1 MVRNCC
7 ASIRTIAS
15 GHVAMT
21 SAAERYA
28 RILKALSPLISSRS
42 AICASTCA
50 TDLLSTRQPVALE
63 CVFEHPRASAGQGRG
78 DLGARIRRSIAE
90 HAAATTCTAHF
101 RRGCTGCGGSGD
113 QSLDCWRGDP
123 RRELLP
129 VLPFASDRAPDRVP
143 VAALERRAH
152 VGCRVA
158 NAFEAV
164 EDEAVAID
172 VPLGDF
178 PVVRPRVARL
188 AGVAED
194 DALLELGEID
204 IERHALDAVGLELD
218 GGDTAV
224 ERRT

>member
-28 RILKALSPLISSRS
+28 RILNALSPRISSRS

-50 TDLLSTRQPVALE
+50 MDLLSTREPVALE
-63 CVFEHPRASAGQGRG
+63 RVVEHPRASAGQGRG
-78 DLGARIRRSIAE
+78 DLGARTRRSIAE
-90 HAAATTCTAHF
+90 HAAAAARTAHF
-101 RRGCTGCGGSGD
+101 RGGGTGRSGSGN
-113 QSLDCWRGDP
+113 QALDCWRGDP

-143 VAALERRAH
+143 VAPLERLAH
-152 VGCRVA
+152 VGRRIA

-164 EDEAVAID
+164 EDEPVAID
-172 VPLGDF
+172 VPLGNF
-178 PVVRPRVARL
+178 PVV
-188 AGVAED
+188 
-194 DALLELGEID
+194 
-204 IERHALDAVGLELD
+204 
-218 GGDTAV
+218 
-224 ERRT
+224 